1 MAIRQDS
8 RGSKGWGSAT
18 PREFEQ
24 RSTSSVSFHSPTGSV
39 LPPADKGPG
48 EWKTKRSWLLRRGKR
63 EYSFAPMNGTT
74 QHPVCPKG
82 ADSRKAMKR

>member
-1 MAIRQDS
+1 MAIRPDS

-24 RSTSSVSFHSPTGSV
+24 SSTSSVSFHSPTGSV
-39 LPPADKGPG
+39 LPPADKEPG

-63 EYSFAPMNGTT
+63 EYSFAPITRSI
-74 QHPVCPKG
+74 QHRVCPKG
-82 ADSRKAMKR
+82 ADLRNITEK